1 MNTKILLCVSLVVS
15 MFKMGHLQGE
25 FTDMFNFGS
34 YRKVFTIG
42 KCKPGKRLPQFGKQF
57 HNFLLPTGDRLITEK
72 LIKAPT
78 KNDEDGTFIAYFRF
92 SNIGYISISCVQLII
107 ITDTLQIKYRIS
119 DGGIGRDYI
128 NLAVE
133 GKNATVMM
141 SRAIVYGIGLN

>member
-1 MNTKILLCVSLVVS
+1 M
-15 MFKMGHLQGE
+15 E
-25 FTDMFNFGS
+25 
-34 YRKVFTIG
+34 
-42 KCKPGKRLPQFGKQF
+42 
-57 HNFLLPTGDRLITEK
+57 
-72 LIKAPT
+72 
-78 KNDEDGTFIAYFRF
+78 
-92 SNIGYISISCVQLII
+92 LII